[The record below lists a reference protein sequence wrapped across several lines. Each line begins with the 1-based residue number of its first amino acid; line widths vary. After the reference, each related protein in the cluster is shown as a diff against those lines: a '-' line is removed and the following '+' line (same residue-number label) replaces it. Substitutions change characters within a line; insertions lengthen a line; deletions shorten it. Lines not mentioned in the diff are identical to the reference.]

1 MPPTTTKDTMN
12 GTKRKIAPVKDTYK
26 TETKKPKFGSGPNSA
41 FKSKVKS
48 VPAKTVEE
56 LSDSGDS
63 ESDGGVPL
71 YSQPEYG
78 EDSRDAVESDATEDS
93 DTEPLPKIQDGL
105 HPERAKAVVVN
116 SEGPLQVKHYIN

>member
-1 MPPTTTKDTMN
+1 MPSTTTKDTMN
-12 GTKRKIAPVKDTYK
+12 GTKRKIAPAKDAYK
-26 TETKKPKFGSGPNSA
+26 TETKKPKVGSGPNSA

-71 YSQPEYG
+71 YNQPEYG
-78 EDSRDAVESDATEDS
+78 EGSRDAVESDATEDS
-93 DTEPLPKIQDGL
+93 DTEPHPKIQDGL

>member
-1 MPPTTTKDTMN
+1 MPSTTREDTMN
-12 GTKRKIAPVKDTYK
+12 GTKRKIAPVKDAYK
-26 TETKKPKFGSGPNSA
+26 TETKKPKFGSRPNSA
-41 FKSKVKS
+41 LKSKVKS

-116 SEGPLQVKHYIN
+116 SEGPLQAKHYIN